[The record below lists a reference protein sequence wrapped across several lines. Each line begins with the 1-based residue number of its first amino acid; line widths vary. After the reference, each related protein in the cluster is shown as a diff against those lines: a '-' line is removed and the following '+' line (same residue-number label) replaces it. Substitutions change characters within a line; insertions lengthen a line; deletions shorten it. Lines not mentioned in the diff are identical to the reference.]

1 MTHPPNFGRGS
12 TVFGQPR
19 PRLNVRA
26 VIRDVLDEEHGLRLV
41 LGQNFLN
48 ERLDNAEARLTRW
61 QHYLA
66 TISVPG

>member
-1 MTHPPNFGRGS
+1 M
-12 TVFGQPR
+12 
-19 PRLNVRA
+19 
-26 VIRDVLDEEHGLRLV
+26 LDEEHGLRLV